1 MQIPKHIRE
10 KACEGLL
17 HFLPKKRLAREL
29 GVSEGSIRDWSI
41 YVDNGFFGWVDK
53 PRLNLRTL
61 QLNDAVEYWFE
72 HYPIGYS
79 DVAKRFGVRPATL
92 FHAIGRSIAKL
103 PEKLRPKRIRFW
115 DTKPET
121 SLGTYSMAIQKL
133 SDIPADRPLTLAER
147 KALFQEVKDARDRL
161 ICAESILEVALE
173 SSKNELKKKELRRQL
188 ELTRKVLASL
198 PPVD

>member
-92 FHAIGRSIAKL
+92 FNAIAGQLLNCPRSCVPSVFDSGTPNRKPVSGHTQWPFKNSPTFL
-103 PEKLRPKRIRFW
+103 PTDL
-115 DTKPET
+115 
-121 SLGTYSMAIQKL
+121 
-133 SDIPADRPLTLAER
+133 
-147 KALFQEVKDARDRL
+147 
-161 ICAESILEVALE
+161 
-173 SSKNELKKKELRRQL
+173 
-188 ELTRKVLASL
+188 
-198 PPVD
+198 